1 MGRAPPEIHP
11 DGFTGNVDA
20 DRTGSW
26 WPETVSKRT
35 DPMRLLPPP
44 LVGHGCWGN
53 WNQCPTPW
61 TKDLWSARS
70 FSTSLLPQPRESPD
84 TSLASGPSSQSPSL
98 PPPPP
103 GHKLSWPG
111 VTFSVHFQHPSNT
124 RQNLNPAA
132 LLSHV
137 FPFQALSSRGSI
149 PASPREQKVLF
160 PLFVL
165 GGAKLNL
172 KQSNRDTALFNE
184 TYLSLP
190 VGAPPEAC
198 SVTSQQLS
206 SRRTSYFS
214 PKPQRK
220 ESL

>member
-1 MGRAPPEIHP
+1 MAVGGTEISAQLLGLKTCEVHVP
-11 DGFTGNVDA
+11 
-20 DRTGSW
+20 S
-26 WPETVSKRT
+26 P
-35 DPMRLLPPP
+35 RLCSP
-44 LVGHGCWGN
+44 
-53 WNQCPTPW
+53 
-61 TKDLWSARS
+61 
-70 FSTSLLPQPRESPD
+70 SLGESPD
-84 TSLASGPSSQSPSL
+84 TSLASGPASQSPSL
-98 PPPPP
+98 PPPPA

-137 FPFQALSSRGSI
+137 FPFQALSSRSSI

-190 VGAPPEAC
+190 VGAPPDAC
-198 SVTSQQLS
+198 SVTSQRLS